1 MKVYIVTEG
10 EYSGY
15 GISAVFTDEDKAW
28 QYASLDD
35 DRRIE
40 VYDTDTAEIDSSK
53 TTYIQI
59 TYDFCNNRIYSQNI
73 VTDIVLVAGLEE
85 AITPYLF
92 VFQIA
97 NTKKNYYEFLKSR
110 ERNKSKYILK
120 IAQDEFA
127 KFMDKMQMSR
137 EELMQKSLQD
147 SVRMREDFNRRF
159 PNYMNYTTSI

>member
-1 MKVYIVTEG
+1 MKVYIVTSG
-10 EYSGY
+10 DYSGY

-40 VYDTDTAEIDSSK
+40 VYDADTAEIDGSK

-59 TYDFCNNRIYSQNI
+59 TYDFGNNRIYNHNI
-73 VTDIVLVAGLEE
+73 VNERVLVSGLEE

-92 VFQIA
+92 VFQIE
-97 NTKKNYYEFLKSR
+97 NTKKNYYEFLRSR
-110 ERNKSKYILK
+110 EGGKSKYLLK

-127 KFMDKMQMSR
+127 KFMDRMQMSR

-147 SVRMREDFNRRF
+147 SVRMREDFNRRY
-159 PNYMNYTTSI
+159 PNYVHYTTSI